1 MSSKEM
7 NPCYGCSKRT
17 VGCHSSCEDYKRYLK
32 EYKDK
37 KVSIKRYLE
46 SDTSYR
52 DYNTEKI
59 ARLQKF
65 KREHKK

>member
-17 VGCHSSCEDYKRYLK
+17 VKCHSSCEKYKSYT
-32 EYKDK
+32 KDSEERK
-37 KVSIKRYLE
+37 KTIKKYLE
-46 SDTSYR
+46 KDTSYR
-52 DYNTEKI
+52 DYTDDKI

-65 KREHKK
+65 KREHKR

>member
-17 VGCHSSCEDYKRYLK
+17 VKCHSSCEKYKSYT
-32 EYKDK
+32 KDSEERK
-37 KVSIKRYLE
+37 KAIKKYLE
-46 SDTSYR
+46 KDTSYR
-52 DYNTEKI
+52 DYTDDKI
-59 ARLQKF
+59 ARLQKV

>member
-1 MSSKEM
+1 MSSKEI
-7 NPCYGCSKRT
+7 NPCYGCSKKT
-17 VGCHSSCEDYKRYLK
+17 VGCHSSCEGYKRYLK
-32 EYKDK
+32 EYEDK

-52 DYNTEKI
+52 DYTDDKI

-65 KREHKK
+65 KREHKR